1 MEILEKAILE
11 IIWIGTQSWAIPMLF
26 VLGAWTVVAVV
37 TRVAL
42 MAMPDRHPM
51 LHYHIRM
58 AMLFALPLMLGVAW
72 LAHITLP
79 QIALSGPAPLEWF
92 NTLVVTASG
101 TAAAGTALHATE
113 SLYSMVFTLPFLAG
127 TLMALT
133 LLMALIGVIRM
144 GFQLHSL
151 HQFRQDPGHP
161 VSADGDEARLKACVF
176 GAGARVVSEV
186 PAQNKCDD
194 EDAPIREL
202 VEAISRKVGIT
213 KQVAVHRHSGVTVP
227 MTIGWRRP
235 RIILPEKN
243 YDFRELE
250 LILHHELVHIRR
262 GHFLLRTLE
271 EAVRNLFYI
280 HPLVHLIAHEITSW
294 REMACDSELLATSET
309 TEREYATLL
318 YRTLSESTNMAPM
331 ALSASISANSDIKKR
346 IETMTHYPR
355 ESNKWNQRR
364 TTSMTFAAAF
374 LIPVLLLASCDFGTT
389 PDTEQEEVFRVIESM
404 PEPVGGMTAI
414 FEHLT
419 YPETAR
425 RAGIEGRVIVQFT
438 VDESGNI
445 HDPVVVRGIGGGCDE
460 AAIAA
465 LKAVE
470 WIPGTQYGEPVS
482 TEYSLPIT
490 FRLDA
495 GDDESSGGDQEATDA
510 GAVRLDVH
518 IPTADIAV
526 VELNG
531 ERIPLELFAGRFRS
545 TVDGVRAAMEPDSQ
559 LEVHFS
565 VERSANM
572 GMVLDVQNVLRENR
586 IYRINYQTL

>member
-11 IIWIGTQSWAIPMLF
+11 ITRLGSQSWTIPMLL

-42 MAMPDRHPM
+42 MALPDRHPM

-72 LAHITLP
+72 LAHITLRP
-79 QIALSGPAPLEWF
+79 IALYGPVPLEWF
-92 NTLVVTASG
+92 HTLVVTVSG
-101 TAAAGTALHATE
+101 TAATETAPYATE
-113 SLYSMVFTLPFLAG
+113 SLFSMVSTWPFLAG
-127 TLMALT
+127 TLMVVT

-151 HQFRQDPGHP
+151 YQFRQDPGHP
-161 VSADGDEARLKACVF
+161 VSSTSASS
-176 GAGARVVSEV
+176 RVAPEV
-186 PAQNKCDD
+186 PVQNKWDD
-194 EDAPIREL
+194 EDVPIREL
-202 VEAISRKVGIT
+202 VGALTWKLGIT
-213 KQVAVHRHSGVTVP
+213 KQVAVHRHSGVNVP
-227 MTIGWRRP
+227 MTVGWRRP

-243 YDFRELE
+243 YDDRELE

-262 GHFLLRTLE
+262 GHFFFRTLE
-271 EAVRNLFYI
+271 EAVRNLFFI
-280 HPLVHLIAHEITSW
+280 HPLVHLIAQEITSW

-309 TEREYATLL
+309 SEREYATLL
-318 YRTLSESTNMAPM
+318 YRALPESANLAPL
-331 ALSASISANSDIKKR
+331 ALSASISANPDIKKR
-346 IETMTHYPR
+346 IETMAHYPR

-364 TTSMTFAAAF
+364 ASSMALAAAF
-374 LIPVLLLASCDFGTT
+374 LIPVLMLASCDFGTT
-389 PDTEQEEVFRVIESM
+389 PDIEQEEVFRVIESM

-445 HDPVVVRGIGGGCDE
+445 QDPEVVRGIGGGCDE

-465 LKAVE
+465 IKAVE
-470 WIPGTQYGEPVS
+470 WIPGTQHGEPVS

-495 GDDESSGGDQEATDA
+495 GADESSDGDQEGTDA
-510 GAVRLDVH
+510 GAFRLDVH
-518 IPTADIAV
+518 IPSSDQAL

-531 ERIPLELFAGRFRS
+531 ERMPLALFSERIHAASDAASSSSNGQGNELTVQMSVDRKAGMG
-545 TVDGVRAAMEPDSQ
+545 TVR
-559 LEVHFS
+559 
-565 VERSANM
+565 
-572 GMVLDVQNVLRENR
+572 DVQNVLRENR
-586 IYRINYQTL
+586 IHRINYRAL